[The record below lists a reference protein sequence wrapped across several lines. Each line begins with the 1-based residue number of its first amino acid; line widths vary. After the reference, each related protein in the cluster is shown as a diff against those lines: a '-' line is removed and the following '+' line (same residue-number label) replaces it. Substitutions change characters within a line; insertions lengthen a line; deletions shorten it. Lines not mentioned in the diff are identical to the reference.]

1 MTRNRR
7 CGWALIGLMTGFV
20 WLGGL
25 AATAPNKFLWDVAQS
40 RVTADIEGGNL
51 YNTLKQIATASGWR
65 VYLEPGVTRQV
76 SAKFN
81 ELPPGDALRLLLG
94 DLNYALV
101 PETNGSPRLFVFR
114 TSRQNATQLVEPADN
129 ARSGLRAGKAIPNQL
144 IVRLKPGAKIEEWA
158 RLLGARVI
166 GRIDSLNAYRLEFDS
181 EEATEAARQQ
191 LSSSSD
197 VESVDN
203 NYAIDRPPSAE
214 PVSAQNLPPPPRLRL
229 NPPPSDGRIIVGLI
243 DTAVQPLGG
252 NLDLFLLEAIRVAGP
267 ASTDPNSPTHGTS
280 MAGTVL
286 RSLEEIT
293 KGSTAVQILPVDV
306 YGANPSTSTFDV
318 AKGVVL
324 AVNNGARVINLSLG
338 SPGDDSLL
346 RSVLEDASKQNIAI
360 FAAAGNQPVTTPVYP
375 AAYPGVTAVTAVDH
389 GQVAPYANRGSFV
402 SLGVPGT
409 SVVYYQNQPY
419 QVVGTSAASA
429 TAAGLAAGYMDAT
442 RSTTSQ
448 MRNFMSKNFGVT
460 LTPAAK

>member
-1 MTRNRR
+1 MTRNRPG
-7 CGWALIGLMTGFV
+7 GWALLLLIIAMA
-20 WLGGL
+20 WLGSQ
-25 AATAPNKFLWDVAQS
+25 AATAPNKFAWNVGQN

-51 YNTLKQIATASGWR
+51 YGTLKQIATATGWR

-76 SAKFN
+76 SAKFTD
-81 ELPPGDALRLLLG
+81 LPPGDALRLLLG

-101 PETNGSPRLFVFR
+101 PDTNGTPRLFVFR
-114 TSRQNATQLVEPADN
+114 TSRKNATQLVEPAEHS
-129 ARSGLRAGKAIPNQL
+129 RSGARLGKAIPNQL

-158 RLLGARVI
+158 RLLGARVT

-191 LSSSSD
+191 LASSSD

-203 NYAIDRPPSAE
+203 NYAIDRPPSTE

-252 NLDLFLLEAIRVAGP
+252 NLDQFLLEAISVAGP

-324 AVNNGARVINLSLG
+324 AVNNGARIINLSLG

-346 RSVLEDASKQNIAI
+346 RSVLQDVSKQNIPV
-360 FAAAGNQPVTTPVYP
+360 FAAAGNEPVTTPVYP

-389 GQVAPYANRGSFV
+389 GQIAPYANRGSFV
-402 SLGVPGT
+402 SLGVPGM

-429 TAAGLAAGYMDAT
+429 AAAGLAAGYMDAT
-442 RSTTSQ
+442 RSTAAQ
-448 MRNFMSKNFGVT
+448 MKSFMNKNFGVT
-460 LTPAAK
+460 ITPAAR

>member
-1 MTRNRR
+1 MGSPALDNRDGLVGSQVPPPQQVRRNV
-7 CGWALIGLMTGFV
+7 GQ
-20 WLGGL
+20 
-25 AATAPNKFLWDVAQS
+25 K
-40 RVTADIEGGNL
+40 RVTAILRRQSLRHPQANRH
-51 YNTLKQIATASGWR
+51 ATGWR
-65 VYLEPGVTRQV
+65 VYLEPADPQV
-76 SAKFN
+76 SAKFTD
-81 ELPPGDALRLLLG
+81 LPPGDALASCSAPQLCV
-94 DLNYALV
+94 V
-101 PETNGSPRLFVFR
+101 PDTNGTPRLFVFR
-114 TSRQNATQLVEPADN
+114 TSRKNATQLVEPAEHS
-129 ARSGLRAGKAIPNQL
+129 RSGARLGKAIPNQL

-158 RLLGARVI
+158 RLLGARVT

-191 LSSSSD
+191 LASSSD

-252 NLDLFLLEAIRVAGP
+252 NLDQFLLEAISVAGP

-324 AVNNGARVINLSLG
+324 AVNNGARIINLSLG

-346 RSVLEDASKQNIAI
+346 RSVLQDVSKQNIPV
-360 FAAAGNQPVTTPVYP
+360 FAGRAMSGDHPGLPAPTP
-375 AAYPGVTAVTAVDH
+375 G
-389 GQVAPYANRGSFV
+389 
-402 SLGVPGT
+402 
-409 SVVYYQNQPY
+409 
-419 QVVGTSAASA
+419 
-429 TAAGLAAGYMDAT
+429 
-442 RSTTSQ
+442 
-448 MRNFMSKNFGVT
+448 
-460 LTPAAK
+460 